1 MLAKMRSSPQAAVTG
16 CAAFFLLLSMAQI
29 AWGQNAFLEA
39 AAVKLDADGNPIN
52 VFGGN
57 DAERVGSTPPE
68 VVIDKIVA
76 VPITGGQDSIVLR
89 NIGGQTAAISGW
101 TLADSSG
108 TEFVLQPSKQCP
120 QFDTIAPADE
130 LKVAGNDEDSEFDP
144 CGFNFNLGFR
154 DFIKLSDAEGSLI
167 QEMEWEGVDK
177 GSALRRQ
184 HDGSYTMVPEDE
196 SVLNLLNSLGN
207 YTFFL
212 DALKIFAPNDEA
224 FEALRLSLSGF
235 GQQQLTRQQVL
246 ELPEMV
252 DILKYHIIGG
262 AYTSEF
268 LLNNT
273 EIVTSLGA
281 ELVPFNDPIMTEGKF
296 NLHDSCVD
304 KPTLDL
310 YECDMQKEFGKCFE
324 PFMVSPLAAQWKG
337 GLCERTCG
345 RCTCEFG
352 QCAAIQMLDLEATN
366 GVVHTVERVM
376 FPPPIFKKEVLVFPP
391 EVEQPDVNVGKT
403 TQKKPTLT
411 IGFKPRDTG
420 ADDEI
425 SILESDIPASG

>member
-1 MLAKMRSSPQAAVTG
+1 MLPKGVSNSHAAM
-16 CAAFFLLLSMAQI
+16 CATIFLLSMTQI
-29 AWGQNAFLEA
+29 ACGQNTFLDA
-39 AAVKLDADGNPIN
+39 AAVKLDANGSPIKLIGETA
-52 VFGGN
+52 V
-57 DAERVGSTPPE
+57 ERVGSTPPQ
-68 VVIDKIVA
+68 VVIDKVA
-76 VPITGGQDSIVLR
+76 AFPIAGGQDSIVLR
-89 NIGGQTAAISGW
+89 NIGGQTAIVNGW
-101 TLADSSG
+101 TLTDGTG
-108 TEFVLQPSKQCP
+108 TEFVLEPSKQCP
-120 QFDTIAPADE
+120 QFDSIAPGED
-130 LKVAGNDEDSEFDP
+130 LKLAPKSNENP
-144 CGFNFNLGFR
+144 CGFDFNLSFQ
-154 DFIKLSDAEGSLI
+154 DSIKLSNAEGNLI
-167 QEMEWEGVDK
+167 QEMEWESFDN

-212 DALKIFAPNDEA
+212 DALKIFAPNDAA
-224 FEALRLSLSGF
+224 FEAFRLSLSGF
-235 GQQQLTRQQVL
+235 GQQPFTRQQIL

-376 FPPPIFKKEVLVFPP
+376 FPPPIFKKEVLVLPP
-391 EVEQPDVNVGKT
+391 EVEQPDANVINDLEGMFE
-403 TQKKPTLT
+403 PTLT
-411 IGFKPRDTG
+411 IGFKPRDAAADKAAKSTEIPSTG
-420 ADDEI
+420 
-425 SILESDIPASG
+425 